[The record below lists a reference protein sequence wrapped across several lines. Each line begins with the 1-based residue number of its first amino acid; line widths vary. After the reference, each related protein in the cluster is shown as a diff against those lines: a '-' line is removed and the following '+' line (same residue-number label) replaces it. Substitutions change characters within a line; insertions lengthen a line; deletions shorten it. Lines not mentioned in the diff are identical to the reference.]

1 MDTIYI
7 MTRET
12 ITKNNIKNKKFQIK
26 IGKSKNIKQRIKQ
39 IQTGYPYKLKYIFT
53 YPTQYSTIIEN
64 KLKTDSFTQ
73 YQLALYKFFYSVQ
86 EGISTNNIQQAFFIL
101 KKGKK
106 LWLRK

>member
-64 KLKTDSFTQ
+64 KLKTDFKK
-73 YQLALYKFFYSVQ
+73 YKCDGGTEWFEITLKNYYEIIYTIKRIDHKMF
-86 EGISTNNIQQAFFIL
+86 INNTL
-101 KKGKK
+101 
-106 LWLRK
+106 